1 MLATPKD
8 IQASVVVIALY
19 AFTAIV
25 GIPRVVLDVF
35 VAQAMFG
42 RIVWLSAIVYLLYHK
57 LYLTAVFLV
66 VLGIRTTFDADMSY
80 AFSHDGILAKYAAL
94 QKTHGLVPTLRTSA
108 FSDPARLA
116 GLVKRSFTYP
126 VAAAG
131 AAERNQAHMTSAVV
145 LAGDGA
151 VVG

>member
-94 QKTHGLVPTLRTSA
+94 QKNDPRFDAATEIDLKMANETLA
-108 FSDPARLA
+108 YDPARWLDP
-116 GLVKRSFTYP
+116 GRSPIPLLLFPPTP
-126 VAAAG
+126 EQLSMIG
-131 AAERNQAHMTSAVV
+131 NN
-145 LAGDGA
+145 GK
-151 VVG
+151 

>member
-42 RIVWLSAIVYLLYHK
+42 RIVWLAAIVYLLYHK

-94 QKTHGLVPTLRTSA
+94 QKNDPRFDSSSELDLKMANETLSY
-108 FSDPARLA
+108 DPARWLDP
-116 GLVKRSFTYP
+116 GRSPIPLLLFPPTP
-126 VAAAG
+126 EQLSMIG
-131 AAERNQAHMTSAVV
+131 NN
-145 LAGDGA
+145 GK
-151 VVG
+151 

>member
-19 AFTAIV
+19 AFTAIM

-94 QKTHGLVPTLRTSA
+94 QKNDPRFDAATEIDLKMANETLA
-108 FSDPARLA
+108 YDPARWLDP
-116 GLVKRSFTYP
+116 GRSPIPLLLFPPTP
-126 VAAAG
+126 EQLSMIG
-131 AAERNQAHMTSAVV
+131 NN
-145 LAGDGA
+145 GK
-151 VVG
+151 

>member
-94 QKTHGLVPTLRTSA
+94 QKNDPRFDTSSELDLKMANETLTY
-108 FSDPARLA
+108 DPARWLDP
-116 GLVKRSFTYP
+116 GRSPIPLLLFPPTP
-126 VAAAG
+126 EQLSMIG
-131 AAERNQAHMTSAVV
+131 NN
-145 LAGDGA
+145 GK
-151 VVG
+151 

>member
-94 QKTHGLVPTLRTSA
+94 QKNDPRFDATTEVDLKMANETLA
-108 FSDPARLA
+108 YDPARWLDP
-116 GLVKRSFTYP
+116 GRSPIPLLLFPPTP
-126 VAAAG
+126 EQLSMIG
-131 AAERNQAHMTSAVV
+131 NN
-145 LAGDGA
+145 GK
-151 VVG
+151 

>member
-94 QKTHGLVPTLRTSA
+94 QKNDPRFDASSELDLKMANETLA
-108 FSDPARLA
+108 YDPARWLDP
-116 GLVKRSFTYP
+116 GRSPIPLLLFPPTP
-126 VAAAG
+126 EQLSMIG
-131 AAERNQAHMTSAVV
+131 NN
-145 LAGDGA
+145 GK
-151 VVG
+151 

>member
-35 VAQAMFG
+35 VAHAMFG

-66 VLGIRTTFDADMSY
+66 VLGIRITFDADMSY

-94 QKTHGLVPTLRTSA
+94 QKNDPRFDSSSELDLKMANETLSY
-108 FSDPARLA
+108 DPARWLDP
-116 GLVKRSFTYP
+116 GRSPIPLLLFPPTP
-126 VAAAG
+126 EQLSMIG
-131 AAERNQAHMTSAVV
+131 NN
-145 LAGDGA
+145 GK
-151 VVG
+151 

>member
-94 QKTHGLVPTLRTSA
+94 QKNDPRFDASTEIDLKMANETLA
-108 FSDPARLA
+108 YDPARWLDP
-116 GLVKRSFTYP
+116 GRSPIPLLLFPPTP
-126 VAAAG
+126 EQLSLIG
-131 AAERNQAHMTSAVV
+131 NNGQ
-145 LAGDGA
+145 
-151 VVG
+151 

>member
-8 IQASVVVIALY
+8 IQVSVVVIALY

-94 QKTHGLVPTLRTSA
+94 QKNDPRFDTSSELDLKMANETLA
-108 FSDPARLA
+108 YDPARWLDP
-116 GLVKRSFTYP
+116 GRSPIPLLLFPPTP
-126 VAAAG
+126 EQLSMIG
-131 AAERNQAHMTSAVV
+131 NN
-145 LAGDGA
+145 GK
-151 VVG
+151 

>member
-94 QKTHGLVPTLRTSA
+94 QKNDPRFDTSSELDLKMANETLTY
-108 FSDPARLA
+108 DPARWLDP
-116 GLVKRSFTYP
+116 GRSPIPLLLFPPTP
-126 VAAAG
+126 EQLSIIG
-131 AAERNQAHMTSAVV
+131 NN
-145 LAGDGA
+145 GK
-151 VVG
+151 

>member
-94 QKTHGLVPTLRTSA
+94 QKNDPRFDASSELDLKMANETLTY
-108 FSDPARLA
+108 DPARWLDP
-116 GLVKRSFTYP
+116 GRSPIPLLLFPPTP
-126 VAAAG
+126 EQLSMIG
-131 AAERNQAHMTSAVV
+131 NN
-145 LAGDGA
+145 GK
-151 VVG
+151 

>member
-94 QKTHGLVPTLRTSA
+94 QKNDPRFDATTEIDLKMANETLA
-108 FSDPARLA
+108 YDPARWLDP
-116 GLVKRSFTYP
+116 GRSPIPLLLFPPTP
-126 VAAAG
+126 EQLSMIG
-131 AAERNQAHMTSAVV
+131 NN
-145 LAGDGA
+145 GK
-151 VVG
+151 

>member
-1 MLATPKD
+1 MKIQKVN

-94 QKTHGLVPTLRTSA
+94 QKNDPRFDAATEIDLKMANETLA
-108 FSDPARLA
+108 YDPARWLDP
-116 GLVKRSFTYP
+116 GRSPIPLLLFPPTP
-126 VAAAG
+126 EQLSMIG
-131 AAERNQAHMTSAVV
+131 NN
-145 LAGDGA
+145 GK
-151 VVG
+151 